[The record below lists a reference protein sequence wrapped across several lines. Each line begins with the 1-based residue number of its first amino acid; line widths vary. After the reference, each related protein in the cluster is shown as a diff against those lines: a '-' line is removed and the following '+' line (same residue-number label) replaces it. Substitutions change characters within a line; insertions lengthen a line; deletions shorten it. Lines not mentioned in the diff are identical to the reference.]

1 MKTQLSI
8 AMCAALTLATGSKVL
23 ADPWK
28 NESGHYRWR
37 GDDRDYY
44 RVRAER
50 DEYKEEFYQN
60 GCKVK
65 REWRRDGRY
74 KEEVECERRR

>member
-1 MKTQLSI
+1 MKIQLTI
-8 AMCAALTLATGSKVL
+8 AVCAALLTTAGTVSAQPWWDGS
-23 ADPWK
+23 DR
-28 NESGHYRWR
+28 YRWR
-37 GDDRDYY
+37 SDERDYY

-50 DEYKEEFYQN
+50 DEYKEEFYRD

-65 REWRRDGRY
+65 REWRRDGSY